1 MTNGNYQYSLV
12 EKLSFVRYGG
22 TAAELKAAEILLE
35 EIEKIGGKG
44 EIMEFTVP
52 AFDIHRCE
60 MSVVSPWEK
69 TIACAPFGLGGDFP
83 QGIGLRPYYASRG
96 VEADYVGMDSLEG
109 CLVMLDNLTPEA
121 YKLMLEKKASA
132 FAVIQCM
139 HYDEGAAEDLYSRP
153 LRPKFLK
160 HGRLPG
166 FVITSSDAT
175 EIIRGGAE
183 KIHIVTQLSETRH
196 ISRDVLAFIPGTHS
210 CGEEVVVTAHYD
222 SVPTGRGSWDN
233 ATGSATIMWLY
244 KHFLENPPRRDMRFI
259 WCGSEEQGLLGARAF
274 IEQRSDEAEKIRFC
288 FNFDMCGT
296 ILGPNNVF
304 VTGTKELEDFAELF
318 CKEQGYSAQFR
329 KGVHSSDS
337 APFADCGVPG
347 IGLSRGTQTS
357 EIHTSRDTMFPLGDK
372 QLRMNI
378 DFANKMI
385 SRVVNSAVLPVE
397 KGMPDNIKKELDKYF
412 QRDK

>member
-296 ILGPNNVF
+296 VLGPNKIF
-304 VTGTKELEDFAELF
+304 VTGKDDLVSFANQYCSEV
-318 CKEQGYSAQFR
+318 GYSAEVS
-329 KGVHSSDS
+329 KIVHSSDS
-337 APFADCGVPG
+337 APFADRG
-347 IGLSRGTQTS
+347 IPAIGISRGTKS
-357 EIHTSRDTMFPLGDK
+357 AEIHTRHDTMAPLSAASLG
-372 QLRMNI
+372 QNA
-378 DFANKMI
+378 DFAIGMME
-385 SRVVNSAVLPVE
+385 RVINSVFLPAGL
-397 KGMPDNIKKELDKYF
+397 GMPDDLIEVLNKRF
-412 QRDK
+412 RG